1 MNYSLKEHLKRY
13 GIFEMDQEK
22 YWNWGGKKLGERK
35 STRLNILREPIVKGY
50 ATEEDYL
57 KFVEYISNPKVAS
70 VVHTMNYGGIYKCC
84 EYINNYIEGAKSI
97 LDIGCNIG
105 YGTTWFS
112 LNHKNSHF
120 TGCDVSSSSIK
131 TAKMFSKKL
140 MLNNVKFIN
149 ESVTNLALDE
159 KIDLLISSQ
168 CLKYVEDGNNGLNSI
183 KNYMHEDSNLICIE
197 NLNSV
202 NEAKEFISNV
212 EKNGLYVNYFD
223 FPIIYKDL
231 NDDLDTYPVIIIS
244 KSNKNYVFDLEDI
257 FQKSVELLAKLE
269 VKDII

>member
-1 MNYSLKEHLKRY
+1 MVFLIWIEK
-13 GIFEMDQEK
+13 K

-112 LNHKNSHF
+112 LNQKF
-120 TGCDVSSSSIK
+120 TFYWLRCV
-131 TAKMFSKKL
+131 F
-140 MLNNVKFIN
+140 KF
-149 ESVTNLALDE
+149 
-159 KIDLLISSQ
+159 
-168 CLKYVEDGNNGLNSI
+168 
-183 KNYMHEDSNLICIE
+183 
-197 NLNSV
+197 
-202 NEAKEFISNV
+202 
-212 EKNGLYVNYFD
+212 
-223 FPIIYKDL
+223 
-231 NDDLDTYPVIIIS
+231 
-244 KSNKNYVFDLEDI
+244 NKNCKNVFKEI
-257 FQKSVELLAKLE
+257 EG
-269 VKDII
+269 